1 MAELKKRVIEDNV
14 ANITRSGKH
23 YKPSLLEKDHPS
35 RDIKEGSKP
44 IEPMVKKEKEEE
56 DRVLTQL
63 KKTQAHVSVKG
74 LLMASHKHRSALL
87 DALNGKKVPIET
99 TPQEVLS
106 LMRVEAPSHS
116 LLAFSDE
123 ELPPEGATHTRPLQ
137 ITIKCIGTKVSLVLI
152 DNGSALN
159 VCPFWTALT
168 IGLDVETIIPSPL
181 TVRAYDNTFRKVVGT
196 FKAPCKIGPIETI
209 VEFHVMD
216 ITPNYNILLGRA
228 WLYPTGAIPSSLHQ
242 KMKIP
247 GKGGIVVVLGDGEI
261 LALICGL
268 EEGVSSK

>member
-1 MAELKKRVIEDNV
+1 M
-14 ANITRSGKH
+14 
-23 YKPSLLEKDHPS
+23 
-35 RDIKEGSKP
+35 
-44 IEPMVKKEKEEE
+44 
-56 DRVLTQL
+56 
-63 KKTQAHVSVKG
+63 
-74 LLMASHKHRSALL
+74 LMASHKHRSALL
-87 DALNGKKVPIET
+87 DALNGKEVPIET

-106 LMRVEAPSHS
+106 LMRVEAPSHP
-116 LLAFSDE
+116 LLAFSNE

-181 TVRAYDNTFRKVVGT
+181 TVRAYDNTSRKVVGT

-216 ITPNYNILLGRA
+216 ITPNYNLFLGRA

-247 GKGGIVVVLGDGEI
+247 WKGGIVVVLGDGEI
-261 LALICGL
+261 LALIYGL
-268 EEGVSSK
+268 EEGGGELQMSGFQFVNMDDNGLKDEKYTSDLVLYCSHKVVAMMKNMGYMLGMDLGKEGKRVTAFPNFKT